1 MCDYYYYQDD
11 TDEDSMDSL
20 MITNW
25 PCSNVFEVV
34 ELKIV
39 DTAQLNHLTRRK
51 KNRKIFFFND
61 NDDEERK
68 GFLLV
73 HWQKVPFYR

>member
-1 MCDYYYYQDD
+1 MNIHCLITMEEELVKVCDYYYCQDD

-39 DTAQLNHLTRRK
+39 DTAQLNHL
-51 KNRKIFFFND
+51 I
-61 NDDEERK
+61 
-68 GFLLV
+68 V